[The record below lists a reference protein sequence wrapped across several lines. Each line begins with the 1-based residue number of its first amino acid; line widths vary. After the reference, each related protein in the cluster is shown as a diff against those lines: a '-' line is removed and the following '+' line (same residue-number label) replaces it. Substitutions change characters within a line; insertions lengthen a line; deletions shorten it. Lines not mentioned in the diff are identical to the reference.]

1 MEIDMNELEII
12 TLLEQVKQET
22 VDISEAMLKLKM
34 EPFEELGYAKIDHHR
49 GLRQGVQEVIYG
61 QSKTPEQISGIV
73 KNMLKSGAADILI
86 SRMKPEAASY
96 VKKNLGTEG
105 KLFYDELSHTGVV
118 NWNKNKEL
126 AGNIVI
132 ASGGTSDLPVCEE
145 AAITAEV
152 LGNKVTRLYDVGVSG
167 IHRLLAHSKILM
179 EARVIIVVAG
189 MEGALPSVVGGLTN
203 CPIIA
208 VPTSVGYGA
217 NFGGLSALLSMLN
230 SCASG
235 VTVVNIDNGFGAAY
249 SASMINQMKGMDE

>member
-1 MEIDMNELEII
+1 MNESEII
-12 TLLEQVKQET
+12 TLLEKVKDGT
-22 VDISEAMLKLKM
+22 INVSEAVLKLKM
-34 EPFEELGYAKIDHHR
+34 EPFEELGYAKVDHHR
-49 GLRQGVQEVIYG
+49 GVRQGVQEVIYG
-61 QSKTPEQISGIV
+61 QNKTPEQISGIV
-73 KNMLKSGAADILI
+73 NSMQNRGAVNILI
-86 SRMKPEAASY
+86 SRMKPEAAIY
-96 VKKNLGTEG
+96 LRETMENKIE
-105 KLFYDELSHTGVV
+105 LFYDEISHTGVV
-118 NWNKNKEL
+118 NWDRDKEL
-126 AGNIVI
+126 VGNIVI
-132 ASGGTSDLPVCEE
+132 ASGGTSDMPVCEE

-167 IHRLLAHSKILM
+167 IHRLLAHSQILM

-189 MEGALPSVVGGLTN
+189 MEGALPSVIGGLTD

-249 SASMINQMKGMDE
+249 SASMINQMKGMDK